1 MQAYLTLTRREL
13 ATFFLSIS
21 GYVIIAGL
29 ALLVGLDF
37 VTLLNS
43 VGTDPVSMPI
53 TQLFFNNLLLWIII
67 VLTAPV
73 ITMRLFAL
81 EKASGTFETLTTTP
95 VGEVQIVAAK
105 FSAAVIFFV
114 VMWLPTL
121 ACMFIVQHFA
131 NQPGSLEKG
140 TLCSMYLGLFLAG
153 SFILSIGC
161 FASAITKSQVVA
173 GMITLVAGM
182 ALLML
187 NWLAQSIS
195 PSGHWQAQVISFFNL
210 SQQMMDFTRGILD
223 TRVII
228 FYLSVTFF
236 FLFLTLRVIESRR
249 WK

>member
-43 VGTDPVSMPI
+43 VGTDSVSMPI

-105 FSAAVIFFV
+105 FTAAEVFFV
-114 VMWLPTL
+114 VMWLHTL
-121 ACMFIVQHFA
+121 AYMFIVQHFA
-131 NQPGSLEKG
+131 NQPGALEKG

-153 SFILSIGC
+153 CFILSIGC
-161 FASAITKSQVVA
+161 FASALTRSQVVA

-195 PSGHWQAQVISFFNL
+195 PAGRWQTQVLSFFNL
-210 SQQMMDFTRGILD
+210 SQQMIDFTRGILD
-223 TRVII
+223 TRVIV

>member
-37 VTLLNS
+37 VTLLNM
-43 VGTDPVSMPI
+43 VGTDPLSMPI
-53 TQLFFNNLLLWIII
+53 TQYFFNNLLLWIII

-73 ITMRLFAL
+73 ITMRTFAL

-95 VGEVQIVAAK
+95 VGDAQIVAAK
-105 FSAAVIFFV
+105 FTAAVIFFI

-121 ACMFIVQHFA
+121 GYMFVVQHFA
-131 NQPGSLEKG
+131 NQPGALDTG
-140 TLCSMYLGLFLAG
+140 TLGSMYLGLFLAG
-153 SFILSIGC
+153 CFILSIGC
-161 FASAITKSQVVA
+161 FASALTKSQVVA
-173 GMITLVAGM
+173 GMITLVAGI

-187 NWLAQSIS
+187 NWLAQSVA
-195 PSGHWQAQVISFFNL
+195 PNGQWQSQILTFFNL

-223 TRVII
+223 TRVVV
-228 FYLSVTFF
+228 FYVSATFF

>member
-43 VGTDPVSMPI
+43 VGNDPVSMPI

-81 EKASGTFETLTTTP
+81 EKSSGTFETLTTTP
-95 VGEVQIVAAK
+95 VADAQIVAAK

-153 SFILSIGC
+153 CFILSIGC

-173 GMITLVAGM
+173 GMITLVAGI

-195 PSGHWQAQVISFFNL
+195 PAGPWQAQVLSFFNL
-210 SQQMMDFTRGILD
+210 SQQMMDFTRGVLD

>member
-13 ATFFLSIS
+13 ASFFLSIT
-21 GYVIIAGL
+21 GYVIISGL

-43 VGTDPVSMPI
+43 VGSEPVAMPI

-73 ITMRLFAL
+73 ITMRLFAQ

-105 FSAAVIFFV
+105 FTAAVIFFI
-114 VMWLPTL
+114 VMWLPTVAYL
-121 ACMFIVQHFA
+121 FVVQHFA
-131 NQPGSLEKG
+131 NQPGSLETG
-140 TLCSMYLGLFLAG
+140 TLCTMYLGLFLAG
-153 SFILSIGC
+153 CLILSIGC

-173 GMITLVAGM
+173 GMITLVAGIV
-182 ALLML
+182 LLML
-187 NWLAQSIS
+187 NWLAQNV
-195 PSGHWQAQVISFFNL
+195 PVDGRWQVQVLSFFNL
-210 SQQMMDFTRGILD
+210 SQQMVDFTRGILD
-223 TRVII
+223 TRVLV
-228 FYLSVTFF
+228 FYVSVTFF

>member
-81 EKASGTFETLTTTP
+81 EKATGTFETLTTTP
-95 VGEVQIVAAK
+95 VGEIQIVAAK
-105 FSAAVIFFV
+105 FTASVIFFV

-131 NQPGSLEKG
+131 NQPGALETG

-153 SFILSIGC
+153 CFILSIGC
-161 FASAITKSQVVA
+161 FASALTKSQVVA
-173 GMITLVAGM
+173 GMLTLVAGM

-187 NWLAQSIS
+187 NWLAQNIS
-195 PSGHWQAQVISFFNL
+195 PGGPWQTQVLSFFNL
-210 SQQMMDFTRGILD
+210 SQQMIDFTRGVLD
-223 TRVII
+223 TRVIV

>member
-1 MQAYLTLTRREL
+1 MRAYLTLTRREL
-13 ATFFLSIS
+13 ASFFLSIS
-21 GYVIIAGL
+21 GYVIISGL

-37 VTLLNS
+37 ITLLSS
-43 VGTDPVSMPI
+43 VGNQPFDMPI

-105 FSAAVIFFV
+105 FTAAVIFFV
-114 VMWLPTL
+114 VMWLPTVAYL
-121 ACMFIVQHFA
+121 FIVQHFA
-131 NQPGSLEKG
+131 NQAGALEKG

-153 SFILSIGC
+153 CFILSFGC
-161 FASAITKSQVVA
+161 FASALTRSQVVA
-173 GMITLVAGM
+173 GMLTLVAGIT
-182 ALLML
+182 LLML
-187 NWLAQSIS
+187 NWLAQNVS
-195 PSGHWQAQVISFFNL
+195 PSGKWQAQVLSFFNL
-210 SQQMMDFTRGILD
+210 SQQMVDFTRGVLD
-223 TRVII
+223 TRII
-228 FYLSVTFF
+228 VYYVCVTFF

>member
-37 VTLLNS
+37 ITLLDT
-43 VGTDPVSMPI
+43 VGSDPVSMPI

-105 FSAAVIFFV
+105 FTAAVTFFV

-121 ACMFIVQHFA
+121 GYMFIVQHFA
-131 NQPGSLEKG
+131 NQAGALEKG

-153 SFILSIGC
+153 CFTLSIGC
-161 FASAITKSQVVA
+161 FASALTKNQVVA
-173 GMITLVAGM
+173 GMITLVAGI

-195 PSGHWQAQVISFFNL
+195 PSGQWQSQVLSFFNL
-210 SQQMMDFTRGILD
+210 SQQMIDFTRGILD
-223 TRVII
+223 TRVIV

>member
-1 MQAYLTLTRREL
+1 MRAYLTLTRREL
-13 ATFFLSIS
+13 ASFFLSIT
-21 GYVIIAGL
+21 GYVIISGL

-95 VGEVQIVAAK
+95 VGDAQIVAAK
-105 FSAAVIFFV
+105 FTAAVIFFV

-121 ACMFIVQHFA
+121 AYMFIVQHFA
-131 NQPGSLEKG
+131 NQAGALDKG
-140 TLCSMYLGLFLAG
+140 TLGSMYAGLFLAG
-153 SFILSIGC
+153 CFLLSIGC
-161 FASAITKSQVVA
+161 LASALTKSQVVA
-173 GMITLVAGM
+173 GMITLVAGI

-187 NWLAQSIS
+187 NWLAQNIS
-195 PSGHWQAQVISFFNL
+195 PGGQWQGQVLSFFNL
-210 SQQMMDFTRGILD
+210 TQQMLDFTRGIVD

-228 FYLSVTFF
+228 FYVSVTFF

>member
-95 VGEVQIVAAK
+95 VGDVQIVAAK
-105 FSAAVIFFV
+105 FTAAVIFFV

-121 ACMFIVQHFA
+121 AYLFIVQHFA
-131 NQPGSLEKG
+131 NQPGALEKG

-161 FASAITKSQVVA
+161 FASALTKSQVVA
-173 GMITLVAGM
+173 GMLTLVAGM
-182 ALLML
+182 VLLML
-187 NWLAQSIS
+187 NWLAQNIS
-195 PSGHWQAQVISFFNL
+195 PLGHWQAQVLSFFNL
-210 SQQMMDFTRGILD
+210 SQQMMDFTRGVLD
-223 TRVII
+223 TRVIV
-228 FYLSVTFF
+228 FYLTVTFF

>member
-43 VGTDPVSMPI
+43 VGNDPVSMPI

-81 EKASGTFETLTTTP
+81 EKSSGTFETLTTTP
-95 VGEVQIVAAK
+95 VADAQIVAAK

-121 ACMFIVQHFA
+121 ACMFIVQHF
-131 NQPGSLEKG
+131 
-140 TLCSMYLGLFLAG
+140 
-153 SFILSIGC
+153 
-161 FASAITKSQVVA
+161 
-173 GMITLVAGM
+173 
-182 ALLML
+182 
-187 NWLAQSIS
+187 
-195 PSGHWQAQVISFFNL
+195 
-210 SQQMMDFTRGILD
+210 
-223 TRVII
+223 
-228 FYLSVTFF
+228 
-236 FLFLTLRVIESRR
+236 
-249 WK
+249 